1 MEITLNG
8 MACLKRFLHRKII
21 EHSFVPKESGFH
33 GMSMTVVR
41 NNYTVPIIS
50 SEGQHIYLRYQRRT
64 EQLFTLDEGPRDD
77 KVAVSLIF

>member
-8 MACLKRFLHRKII
+8 MACLKGYLHRKII

-33 GMSMTVVR
+33 GMSLTVVR
-41 NNYTVPIIS
+41 NNHTVPIS
-50 SEGQHIYLRYQRRT
+50 SEGKQIYLRYQRRT